1 MLNRS
6 ALKDAA
12 KQNLAACYWLAVA
25 VTLIYLIA
33 SGLAN
38 GSPTGLR
45 MNISFSVNGVRI
57 QGGDAYRF
65 LFQSPF
71 PPAAYL
77 GAVLALLGLAVKFLA
92 VNPLETGMI
101 RFFLNNAEGRPYAFE
116 DLLHGF
122 RGGRYPRIILGLFL
136 RDLIVFA
143 GYLLLLVPGVILSYM
158 FRFAPYVLASR
169 DDLTATEALQI
180 SAQMT
185 RGIKWELF
193 VLDLSFLGWSLL
205 AGCLCGLGVIFL
217 MPYVQ
222 ATWAELYRSLEPS
235 VAPGS

>member
-1 MLNRS
+1 MCIR
-6 ALKDAA
+6 DR
-12 KQNLAACYWLAVA
+12 NLAACYWLAVA

-45 MNISFSVNGVRI
+45 MNISFSVNGVQI

-101 RFFLNNAEGRPYAFE
+101 RFFLNKMC
-116 DLLHGF
+116 
-122 RGGRYPRIILGLFL
+122 I
-136 RDLIVFA
+136 RDSPIA
-143 GYLLLLVPGVILSYM
+143 H
-158 FRFAPYVLASR
+158 AS
-169 DDLTATEALQI
+169 Q
-180 SAQMT
+180 
-185 RGIKWELF
+185 G
-193 VLDLSFLGWSLL
+193 
-205 AGCLCGLGVIFL
+205 
-217 MPYVQ
+217 
-222 ATWAELYRSLEPS
+222 
-235 VAPGS
+235 